1 VRTSRTPFL
10 ATRPASPRDYLGA
23 GAVLLV
29 ILGIGGA
36 IAPAAGQVAGPDIDV
51 MSGCCVAV
59 VVCLAMVSFLLYGQ
73 WRAGRH
79 AAIGFLAIAFGFC
92 ASMYLAF
99 WLEYPDLVSAHGFF
113 HIAPG
118 RVAYFWAAGHVG
130 TFVFM
135 LAFAATAR
143 RVRPADRIVTIAGI
157 ATAVFTLAFFA
168 FFVSHSADFPRLA
181 FPQGQFTQIS
191 AHVIHPFVLGFGLV
205 TLVVVVAATRLQRW
219 VDVYA
224 SLFIIGLTTEAYLL
238 AVGPEKY
245 SLGWYGAHW
254 EIVIAS
260 LGITIPLIRQVNVIY
275 RQLTAENRRLARAAM
290 VDPLT
295 GIANRRAF
303 DVQLERLQPN
313 TVLLIIDID
322 RFKQYNDL
330 EGHRAGDDC
339 LRRVARALAANV
351 LRSDDL
357 ISRYGGDE
365 FAAVLHDIDLD
376 DAIHVAER
384 IRLAVEDLMIPAHEA
399 GGRITVS
406 IGLAAYLPG
415 ELPADLV
422 RRADAALYR
431 AKEDGRNRVA
441 FDEESALET
450 TL

>member
-36 IAPAAGQVAGPDIDV
+36 IAPYASQIGGPNIDV
-51 MSGCCVAV
+51 MSGCYIAA

-92 ASMYLAF
+92 AAMYFGF
-99 WLEYPDLVSAHGFF
+99 WLEYPALINDNGFF
-113 HIAPG
+113 HVAPG
-118 RVAYFWAAGHVG
+118 RVGYFWAAGHIG
-130 TFVFM
+130 TFLFM

-143 RVRPADRIVTIAGI
+143 RVRPADRIVALTGF
-157 ATAVFTLAFFA
+157 ATTLLTLAFFA
-168 FFVSHSADFPRLA
+168 AFVLRSADLPRLA
-181 FPQGQFTQIS
+181 YEGTFSEVS
-191 AHVIHPFVLGFGLV
+191 ARVIHPLVLGLGLV
-205 TLVVVVAATRLQRW
+205 TLIVVVAVTRLQRW

-224 SLFIIGLTTEAYLL
+224 SLFIVGLTTEAYLL
-238 AVGPEKY
+238 AIGPRKY
-245 SLGWYGAHW
+245 SFGWYGSHW

-260 LGITIPLIRQVNVIY
+260 LGITIPLIRQVNVMY

-330 EGHRAGDDC
+330 EGHRSGDDC

-384 IRLAVEDLMIPAHEA
+384 IRLAVEDLMIPAHEEGA
-399 GGRITVS
+399 RITVS

-431 AKEDGRNRVA
+431 AKEGGRNRVA